1 MTDDLVEYAV
11 CADPD
16 ARQGVSHAWCMTCGM
31 RSQEAEDGAAVK
43 HWCLG
48 HAEGTGHKRFRA
60 VVTTFVMVVPGV
72 GRVTPAR
79 PVDMREA
86 PSTPCGEGGRGLKP

>member
-1 MTDDLVEYAV
+1 MTNDLIEYAV

-31 RSQEAEDGAAVK
+31 RSQEAEDRAVVK

-48 HAEGTGHKRFRA
+48 HAGGTGHKRFRA
-60 VVTTFVMVVPGV
+60 VVTTFLMIVPAPV
-72 GRVTPAR
+72 RVTH
-79 PVDMREA
+79 
-86 PSTPCGEGGRGLKP
+86 G

>member
-1 MTDDLVEYAV
+1 MINYPV

-43 HWCLG
+43 DWW
-48 HAEGTGHKRFRA
+48 
-60 VVTTFVMVVPGV
+60 
-72 GRVTPAR
+72 
-79 PVDMREA
+79 REA
-86 PSTPCGEGGRGLKP
+86 GRPGIERFGLTVRSDGEQLAWLDDPEDAWPV